1 MATPVSPPPHRAS
14 FFGPYCRLLGVRSSG
29 WSARFEECMIVSTEA
44 LGLEEDLSVVEA
56 SVADLITAKEA
67 GDMAGSCRT
76 WDFGP
81 SLMTKDMIEEL
92 RQLGCF
98 GDAKVK
104 PLEGETIPKSKAA
117 NAVVF
122 RDFFLCGLRFPAA
135 CFVRQ
140 VLEAFE
146 VQLHHLTP
154 NGIVTLSKFY
164 WAYLSYGVEPNIS
177 TFYEY
182 YEL

>member
-1 MATPVSPPPHRAS
+1 
-14 FFGPYCRLLGVRSSG
+14 
-29 WSARFEECMIVSTEA
+29 MIVSVEA
-44 LGLEEDLSVVEA
+44 LGLEEDLSIVEA

-67 GDMAGSCRT
+67 GDMAGSSKT

-92 RQLGCF
+92 WQLGCF

-104 PLEGETIPKSKAA
+104 PLEGETITKPKATDV
-117 NAVVF
+117 VVF
-122 RDFFLCGLRFPAA
+122 RDFFLCGLRFPVAR
-135 CFVRQ
+135 FLRQ
-140 VLEAFE
+140 VLEAFK

-164 WAYLSYGVEPNIS
+164 KACLSYGAEPNVG

-182 YEL
+182 YELQRQPK